1 MHKLKTISEET
12 AGIIDEE
19 IKKIIDK
26 AYKTALYIL
35 QENMDK
41 LNRVASVLLEKEK
54 IDSEEFD
61 AIFEEKAE

>member
-1 MHKLKTISEET
+1 MKNYY
-12 AGIIDEE
+12 E
-19 IKKIIDK
+19 ILEVNKKASREIIDK